1 METETTTDNNTD
13 SGEGVGDGVGDGE
26 GDDSLNMDQLA
37 DLVDNDPD
45 EEDDEAIGNFFVESK
60 PLQGYHM
67 TASFTKRLWLTVQHL
82 HSGLIIYKCI
92 FATALFALKKYTFL
106 ADLDTKCLAYL
117 LHTTSDCGQR
127 SAFVYL
133 LAQLCFI
140 FPTYEDIAAGQDIIK
155 KLVLSTTN
163 NEFMENL
170 QSQSGQ
176 AYERKKNT
184 ILTVFESINK
194 LGTTRA
200 FMVNKNHFKKGN
212 VVQNQYN
219 VVVGTVFFHHLKF
232 AAQRELRVDVFKL
245 HRKLIDKAISK
256 KPATSITT
264 ITSGTKRKQSCVDA
278 TTSSYVGLSSQ
289 LTTCAIDTDDQVC
302 NTCINPTVQV

>member
-1 METETTTDNNTD
+1 METETTTDNNTN

-26 GDDSLNMDQLA
+26 GDDSLNMGQLA
-37 DLVDNDPD
+37 DLVDNDPE

-67 TASFTKRLWLTVQHL
+67 TASFIKHLWLTIQHL

-92 FATALFALKKYTFL
+92 FAKALFELKKYTFL

-212 VVQNQYN
+212 VVPNQYN

-232 AAQRELRVDVFKL
+232 AAQRELRVEVFKL
-245 HRKLIDKAISK
+245 GRKLTDKAISK
-256 KPATSITT
+256 KTVTSITT
-264 ITSGTKRKQSCVDA
+264 KTSSTKRKQSCAEDS
-278 TTSSYVGLSSQ
+278 TTAYADLSSQ
-289 LTTCAIDTDDQVC
+289 LTTCAVVTDDQVC
-302 NTCINPTVQV
+302 NTCNNPTIQV

>member
-1 METETTTDNNTD
+1 MVTKTTTDDNTD
-13 SGEGVGDGVGDGE
+13 SGEGVGYGVRDGE
-26 GDDSLNMDQLA
+26 GDDFLNMDQLA

-45 EEDDEAIGNFFVESK
+45 NKDDKAIGNFFVELK

-67 TASFTKRLWLTVQHL
+67 TASFTKRLWLTIQHL

-92 FATALFALKKYTFL
+92 FATALFVLKKYTFL

-140 FPTYEDIAAGQDIIK
+140 FPSYEDIAAGQDIIK

-163 NEFMENL
+163 NESMENL
-170 QSQSGQ
+170 QSHSGQ
-176 AYERKKNT
+176 AYAWKKNT

-200 FMVNKNHFKKGN
+200 FMVNKSHFKKGK
-212 VVQNQYN
+212 VSQNQYN

-232 AAQRELRVDVFKL
+232 AAQRELCVDVFKL
-245 HRKLIDKAISK
+245 HRKLIV
-256 KPATSITT
+256 
-264 ITSGTKRKQSCVDA
+264 KQSQR
-278 TTSSYVGLSSQ
+278 S
-289 LTTCAIDTDDQVC
+289 
-302 NTCINPTVQV
+302 